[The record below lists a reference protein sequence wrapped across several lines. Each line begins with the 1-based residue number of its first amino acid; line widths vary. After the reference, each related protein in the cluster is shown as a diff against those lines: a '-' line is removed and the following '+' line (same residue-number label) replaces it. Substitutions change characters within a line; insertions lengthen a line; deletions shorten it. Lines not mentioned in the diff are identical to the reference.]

1 MKLIRGIHNLSQAP
15 QEGCVLTIGNFDG
28 VHRGH
33 RALLQGL
40 QEEGRKRNLPVMV
53 MLFEPQPL
61 ELFATDKAPARLT
74 RLREKLRY
82 LAECGVDYV
91 LCVRFDR
98 RFAALTA
105 QNFISDLLVKHLRVK
120 FLAVGDDFRFGAG
133 REGDFL
139 LLQKAGMEYGFD
151 ITSTQTFCEGG
162 VRISSTAVRQALADD
177 NLALAESLLGHPFAI
192 SGRVVHGDELGRT
205 IGFPTANVPLRRQV
219 SPVKGVYAVEVLG
232 LGEKPLPGVA
242 NIGTRPTVAGIRQQL
257 EVHLL
262 DVAMD
267 LYGRHIQVVL
277 RKKIRNE
284 QRFASLDE
292 LKAQIARDELT
303 AREFFGL
310 TKPAY
315 ACYVIKPKHG
325 TENLMSDYKS
335 TLNLPETGF
344 PMRGDLAKREPGML
358 ARWTDDDLYGIIRA
372 AKKGKKTFILH
383 DGPPYANGSIHI
395 GHSVNKILKDII
407 VKSKGLSGY
416 DSPYV
421 PGWDCHGLPI
431 ELKVEQEYGKPGE
444 KFTAAEFRAKCREYA
459 ATQVDGQRKDFIRL
473 GVLGDWSHPYLTMDF
488 KTEANIIRALGKI
501 IGNGHL
507 HKGAKPV
514 HWCVDC
520 RSALAEA
527 EVEYYDKTSPSI
539 DVAFQAVDQDA
550 LKAKF
555 AVSNVNGPI
564 SLVIW
569 TTTPWTL
576 PANRAISI
584 APDFDYALVQI
595 DGQAVIL
602 AKDLVESVMQRIGV
616 TDYTILGTVKGAELE
631 LLRFTHPFMGF
642 DVPAILG
649 DHVTLDAGTGAV
661 HTAPGHGPDDYVIGQ
676 KYGLETANPVGPD
689 GTYLPG
695 TYPTLD
701 GVNVFK
707 ANDIVVAL
715 LQEKGALLHV
725 EKMQHSYP
733 CCWRHKTPIIFRAT
747 PQWFVSMDQKGL
759 RAQSLKEI
767 KGVQWIPDWGQA
779 RIESMVANRPDWC
792 ISRQRTWGVPMSL
805 FVHKDTEELHPRTL
819 ELMEE
824 VAKRVE
830 VDGIQAWWDLD
841 AKEILGDEAD
851 QYVKVPDTLDVWFD
865 SGSTHSSVVD
875 VRPEFAGH
883 AADMYLEGS
892 DQHRGWFMSSLMIS
906 TAMKGKAPYR
916 QVLTHG
922 FTVDGQG
929 RKMSKSIGNTVSP
942 QDVMNKLGADIL
954 RLWVASTDYT
964 GEMAVSDEILKRAA
978 DSYRRIRNTAR
989 FLLANLN
996 GFDPAK
1002 DMVKPE
1008 EMVVLDRWAVG
1019 CAKAA
1024 QEDILKAYEA
1034 YDFHE
1039 VVQRLMRF
1047 CSVEMGSFYLDIIKD
1062 RQYTAKADSVARR
1075 SCQTALYHIAE
1086 ALVRWMA
1093 PILSFTADE
1102 VWGYLPGE
1110 REKYVF
1116 TGEWYEGLFGLADS
1130 EAMNDAFWDELLK
1143 VRGEV
1148 NKVIEQARADKKVG
1162 GSLEAAVTL
1171 YAEPELSAK
1180 LTALGD
1186 ELRFVLLTSGATVA
1200 DYNDAPADAQQSE
1213 VLKGLKVALSKAE
1226 GEKCPRCWHYTQDVG
1241 KVAEHAEICGRCV
1254 SNVAGDGE
1262 KRKFA

>member
-1 MKLIRGIHNLSQAP
+1 
-15 QEGCVLTIGNFDG
+15 
-28 VHRGH
+28 
-33 RALLQGL
+33 
-40 QEEGRKRNLPVMV
+40 
-53 MLFEPQPL
+53 
-61 ELFATDKAPARLT
+61 
-74 RLREKLRY
+74 
-82 LAECGVDYV
+82 
-91 LCVRFDR
+91 
-98 RFAALTA
+98 
-105 QNFISDLLVKHLRVK
+105 
-120 FLAVGDDFRFGAG
+120 
-133 REGDFL
+133 
-139 LLQKAGMEYGFD
+139 
-151 ITSTQTFCEGG
+151 
-162 VRISSTAVRQALADD
+162 
-177 NLALAESLLGHPFAI
+177 
-192 SGRVVHGDELGRT
+192 
-205 IGFPTANVPLRRQV
+205 
-219 SPVKGVYAVEVLG
+219 
-232 LGEKPLPGVA
+232 
-242 NIGTRPTVAGIRQQL
+242 
-257 EVHLL
+257 
-262 DVAMD
+262 
-267 LYGRHIQVVL
+267 
-277 RKKIRNE
+277 
-284 QRFASLDE
+284 
-292 LKAQIARDELT
+292 
-303 AREFFGL
+303 
-310 TKPAY
+310 
-315 ACYVIKPKHG
+315 
-325 TENLMSDYKS
+325 MSDFKS

-358 ARWTDDDLYGIIRA
+358 ARWNDDDLYGIIRN
-372 AKKGKKTFILH
+372 AKKGKKSFILH

-407 VKSKGLSGY
+407 VKSKGLSGF

-431 ELKVEQEYGKPGE
+431 ELKVEQLIGKPGE
-444 KFTAAEFRAKCREYA
+444 KVSAAEFRAACRKYA
-459 ATQVDGQRKDFIRL
+459 AEQVDGQRADFIRL
-473 GVLGDWSHPYLTMDF
+473 GVLGDWSRPYLTMDF

-501 IGNGHL
+501 VGNGHL

-539 DVAFQAVDQDA
+539 FVSFQAVDADA
-550 LKAKF
+550 VKAKF
-555 AVSNVNGPI
+555 GATQVDGPVSM
-564 SLVIW
+564 VIW

-576 PANRAISI
+576 PANRAVSLN
-584 APDFDYALVQI
+584 AEFEYALVQV
-595 DGQAVIL
+595 DGQALIV
-602 AKDLVESVMQRIGV
+602 AKDLLESVMKSAAITEWTV
-616 TDYTILGTVKGAELE
+616 LGTAKGADLE
-631 LLRFTHPFMGF
+631 LTRYKHPFLDF

-649 DHVTLDAGTGAV
+649 EHVTLEAGTGAV
-661 HTAPGHGPDDYVIGQ
+661 HTAGGHGPDDYVISQ
-676 KYGLETANPVGPD
+676 KYNLEIANPVGPD
-689 GTYLPG
+689 GCYLPG
-695 TYPTLD
+695 TYEGLD
-701 GVNVFK
+701 GVQVFK
-707 ANDIVVAL
+707 ANDLIVNIL
-715 LQEKGALLHV
+715 RDKGVLLHV
-725 EKMQHSYP
+725 EKLLHSYP
-733 CCWRHKTPIIFRAT
+733 HCWRHKTPIIFRAT
-747 PQWFVSMDQKGL
+747 PQWFISMDQKGL

-792 ISRQRTWGVPMSL
+792 ISRQRTWGVPMSM

-830 VDGIQAWWDLD
+830 QDGIQAWWDLD
-841 AKEILGDEAD
+841 PRDILGDDAD
-851 QYVKVPDTLDVWFD
+851 NYTKVPDTLDVWFD

-875 VRPEFAGH
+875 VRPEFNGH

-964 GEMAVSDEILKRAA
+964 GEIAVSDEILKRAA

-996 GFDPAK
+996 GFNPET

-1008 EMVVLDRWAVG
+1008 EMVVLDRWAVS
-1019 CAKAA
+1019 CAQDA
-1024 QEDILKAYEA
+1024 QTDILAAYEN

-1047 CSVEMGSFYLDIIKD
+1047 CSIEMGSFYLDIIKD
-1062 RQYTAKADSVARR
+1062 RQYTAKPDSIARR
-1075 SCQTALYHIAE
+1075 SCQTALFHIAE

-1093 PILSFTADE
+1093 PIMSFTSDE
-1102 VWGYLPGE
+1102 IWAFLPGN

-1130 EAMNDAFWDELLK
+1130 ETMNNEYWDTLLT

-1148 NKVIEQARADKKVG
+1148 NKVIEQARADKRVG

-1171 YAEPELSAK
+1171 YADSELAAK
-1180 LTALGD
+1180 LNSLGE
-1186 ELRFVLLTSGATVA
+1186 ELRFVLLTSGAEVA
-1200 DYNDAPADAQQSE
+1200 DYAQAGEDAQQSE
-1213 VLKGLKVALSKAE
+1213 ILKGLKVALRKAD
-1226 GEKCPRCWHYTQDVG
+1226 GEKCPRCWHYTTDVG
-1241 KVAEHAEICGRCV
+1241 LVAEHAEICGRCV
-1254 SNVAGDGE
+1254 TNIAGDGE